1 MFRVNGVHF
10 SIEVAFR
17 GKVVKLYCSTLRR
30 LTDEAFELTDRVPG
44 NIVSLSD
51 NTGKSKALPTRYI
64 CFNIIQ
70 IQSTY
75 GALER

>member
-10 SIEVAFR
+10 SIEVAFK
-17 GKVVKLYCSTLRR
+17 GKLVKLYRSPFCR

-44 NIVSLSD
+44 NIVSLSG
-51 NTGKSKALPTRYI
+51 NTGKSKALPTLYI
-64 CFNIIQ
+64 CFHIIQ